1 MSSKVFTRSTG
12 GTRRVARRRCLAVAL
27 VVGATAV
34 AVTSCSTDDQARADY
49 CAAWSELQSAVGA
62 TDDLEFSREGVDAA
76 QRYVD
81 GLRSSLD
88 RLLDAGEVQLG
99 DEVGAVGDALA
110 GLGSTLVDGD
120 LPLDRRDEVRS
131 AADELA
137 AAWERLADAAAFD
150 DCEPVD

>member
-27 VVGATAV
+27 VVGATSV
-34 AVTSCSTDDQARADY
+34 VTSCSADDQARADY

-76 QRYVD
+76 QRYVE

-88 RLLDAGEVQLG
+88 RLLDTGEVQLG
-99 DEVGAVGDALA
+99 DEVDAVGDALA

-137 AAWERLADAAAFD
+137 AAWDQLADAAAFD
-150 DCEPVD
+150 DCEPVG